1 MICDL
6 VSSCQIPHDGKRL
19 EHRNIIVFRSRQ
31 LKKIW
36 TLSTNTQLEN
46 FDSTDCRPPLVCAM
60 QCELSLG
67 PPKEPPY
74 LLKWMNGCE
83 FWCLVHSI
91 FDESLFELEGD
102 FVHSGEDDESPA
114 GL

>member
-1 MICDL
+1 MDL
-6 VSSCQIPHDGKRL
+6 KALTLNSRTSTQIAD
-19 EHRNIIVFRSRQ
+19 HRCSV
-31 LKKIW
+31 
-36 TLSTNTQLEN
+36 
-46 FDSTDCRPPLVCAM
+46 

-67 PPKEPPY
+67 PSKEPPY

-83 FWCLVHSI
+83 FGCLVHSF